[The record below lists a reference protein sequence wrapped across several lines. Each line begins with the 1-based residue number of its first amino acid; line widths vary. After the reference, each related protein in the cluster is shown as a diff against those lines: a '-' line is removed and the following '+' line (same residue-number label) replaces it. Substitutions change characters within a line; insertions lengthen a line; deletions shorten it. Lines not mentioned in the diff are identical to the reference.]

1 METMADFSGLTSL
14 KQALLAPLTSRAQ
27 KPASQPHTKHNA
39 TCYVDRHDHHNIEIK
54 TVSDL
59 GSTPSTV
66 ETDIYL
72 FVPRSFEIA
81 SFEKSDLSRDWRT
94 RMRLSAPVSGEQGAT
109 AFENALSAIIESRKK
124 LEAALDS
131 DGASVVDIA
140 HPMCEEAIEATR
152 DLCAIVT
159 GTLKHGATE
168 ESRSL
173 FLSHSVF
180 TTEDSCI
187 SSLKRLKDHAS
198 ATRELIARVRA
209 ATRSAHSAA
218 AAIFAILDE
227 YLSQAYIQYL
237 NTFRTELERIP
248 MPAALENSGYKLEHK
263 RTVEVLDKLQSEE
276 ARYRVRFGSCATGTE
291 TELEREA
298 RLLRLSQLKK
308 FFQSKSFVDVTRQ
321 HPATKFT
328 ESTALVGTAGAA
340 GIAALLQFW
349 FWDTRYSNTATSA
362 FIVLTVGVI
371 LYVLRDRLKDK
382 AKEHLRQRAARI
394 LPDYEQHLMAQDK
407 RIGTVKEWLRVRDV
421 KELPNTVLNLR
432 RACSAHEMEK
442 RLPEDVLH
450 CRHVQEVDASEL
462 VGQGGPLITRS
473 LHENTRINFDRYLK
487 HMDDPFK
494 ELIDLDPSGRFQQ
507 SLSHRVYHFYICV
520 KTVSRPQ
527 RSRWTKKLL
536 AAGAKPPETHE
547 KTLLY
552 RVVLDKNG
560 IVRVEDLIQNP

>member
-1 METMADFSGLTSL
+1 MADFNSLTSL
-14 KQALLAPLTSRAQ
+14 RQALLAPLTS
-27 KPASQPHTKHNA
+27 KKGPAADHKHNA

-59 GSTPSTV
+59 GSAPSTV

-94 RMRLSAPVSGEQGAT
+94 RMRLSAPVSGEQGAQ
-109 AFENALSAIIESRKK
+109 AFENALTAIEASRKK
-124 LEAALDS
+124 LELALDS
-131 DGASVVDIA
+131 GGAPVVDIA

-159 GTLKHGATE
+159 GSLKHGATE
-168 ESRSL
+168 EARSL

-187 SSLKRLKDHAS
+187 SSLKRLKDHANS
-198 ATRELIARVRA
+198 TREMIARVRS
-209 ATRSAHSAA
+209 ATRSAHAA
-218 AAIFAILDE
+218 ASAIFAILDE

-237 NTFRTELERIP
+237 NTVRTELLRVP
-248 MPAALENSGYKLEHK
+248 MPKALENSGYELEHK
-263 RTVEVLDKLQSEE
+263 RTVETLDRLQSEE
-276 ARYRVRFGSCATGTE
+276 ARYRVRFGSCATGAE

-321 HPATKFT
+321 HPAAKFS
-328 ESTALVGTAGAA
+328 ESTALVGTAIAAGAA
-340 GIAALLQFW
+340 ALVQWW
-349 FWDTRYSNTATSA
+349 FWDTRYSNTASSA
-362 FIVLTVGVI
+362 FIILTVGVI

-382 AKEHLRQRAARI
+382 AKEHLRQQALRI
-394 LPDYEQHLMAQDK
+394 LPDYEQHLMAQERK
-407 RIGTVKEWLRVRDV
+407 IGTVKEWLRVRET
-421 KELPNTVLNLR
+421 KELPPAVLTLR
-432 RACSAHEMEK
+432 HSCSAHVMEK

-450 CRHVQEVDASEL
+450 CRHVQDVDASAL
-462 VGQGGPLITRS
+462 VGQGGTLVTRS

-520 KTVSRPQ
+520 KTIARPQ
-527 RSRWTKKLL
+527 QNSWAKKLL
-536 AAGAKPPETHE
+536 AAGAKPAQTHE

-552 RVVLDKNG
+552 RIVLDKNG
-560 IVRVEDLIQNP
+560 IVRVENLAPNA